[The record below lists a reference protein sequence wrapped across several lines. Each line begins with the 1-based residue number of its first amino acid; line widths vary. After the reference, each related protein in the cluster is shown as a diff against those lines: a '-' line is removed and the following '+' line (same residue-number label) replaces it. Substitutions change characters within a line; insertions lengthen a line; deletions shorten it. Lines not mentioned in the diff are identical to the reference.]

1 MKPKS
6 MKEKLRGT
14 MMNILRIKMIDAGNL
29 LKELDDALDKVVA
42 KKEPESFLRPST
54 LKIEEYQ
61 KSIRQI
67 QAQFIDAPQFNET
80 SAYPQFLSCG
90 LLQVRGKNGANM
102 EFLLPKVYPF
112 PPKSLY
118 IEHEKD
124 GQFLREML
132 MRLLSS
138 VPLVQLEVILI
149 DALSLGGIFNL
160 ARRLL
165 NKDNDFIY
173 QQRILTESKEIEE
186 ALKHLYEYLK
196 VNLQEKLAGF
206 RDFVHYNENEK
217 DPLPLKALFLSGVDA
232 LSQNALYYLEKIM
245 RFGSKNG
252 VLSFVNL
259 ESEKNNQSAEDL
271 KRYAE
276 FFKDR
281 TSFECLK
288 YLSVEVINDQG
299 IKSQHMKDFA
309 DKIKAYYKQKK
320 EVKRELKD
328 LQRDKEFWTKSSQHE
343 VVVPV
348 GWDINHKEVCFEIG
362 EVQNHTLICGRSGSG
377 KSNFLHVL
385 IQNLAFYYDPD
396 EVQLFLLDYKEGVEF
411 NAYTDPNILE
421 HARLVSV
428 ASSVGFGVSFL
439 SWLCDEIKKRSELF
453 KQFNVK
459 DLSDYRKHEKMPRLI
474 VVIDEFQVLFSDNST
489 KGKEG
494 VERSLNTLL
503 KKGRSYGVHL
513 VLATQTMRGG
523 EIDSS
528 IKAQIANRI
537 ALPMDADDST
547 KILDDDVACELVRPE
562 GIFNNNGGHKKYHTK
577 MSIPKAPDDFKSFLT
592 KIHAEFNQRN
602 LAPIDRKIYNG
613 ETPLKM
619 PNTLKANE
627 MRLYLGKKV
636 DYEQKDLIVEFEN
649 NELHLLVVSQDL
661 NARIALMK
669 LLFQNIKSANKELVF
684 YNKEK
689 RLIRSFDV
697 QKEYGI
703 TPIENALNALDA
715 TTNRPNSALVI
726 DNLNEAK
733 ELHDKVGAEKLRSFL
748 EKATDNEQY
757 CVIFAHDYKQI
768 KTNYHLDK
776 LKELLNHHFKQ
787 CLAFRC
793 NGENLNALQSG
804 LPSPSEHNALFIELS
819 KDSRTEFR
827 PFSLQD

>member
-1 MKPKS
+1 
-6 MKEKLRGT
+6 
-14 MMNILRIKMIDAGNL
+14 MIDVNGL

-42 KKEPESFLRPST
+42 KKEPESFLKPST

-67 QAQFIDAPQFNET
+67 QAQFTDAPQFNET

-90 LLQVRGKNGANM
+90 LLEIKGKNGANM

-138 VPLVQLEVILI
+138 VSLVQLEVILV

-160 ARRLL
+160 ERRLL
-165 NKDNDFIY
+165 DKNNDFIY

-206 RDFVHYNENEK
+206 RDFVHYNEYAT

-232 LSQNALYYLEKIM
+232 LSKDALYYLEKIM
-245 RFGSKNG
+245 RFDSKNG
-252 VLSFVNL
+252 FLSFVNF

-281 TSFECLK
+281 TSFERLK

-299 IKSQHMKDFA
+299 IKSQHMQDFA

-362 EVQNHTLICGRSGSG
+362 NEQNHTLICDHSGSG

-411 NAYTDPNILE
+411 NAYTDPILE

-428 ASSVGFGVSFL
+428 ASSVSYGITFL
-439 SWLCDEIKKRSELF
+439 KWLCDEMQKRAELF

-459 DLSDYRKHEKMPRLI
+459 DLSDYRKHDEMPRLI
-474 VVIDEFQVLFSDNST
+474 VVIDEFQVLFSDNKST
-489 KGKEG
+489 KAVEG
-494 VERSLNTLL
+494 HLNTML

-537 ALPMDADDST
+537 ALPMDAEDSS
-547 KILDDDVACELVRPE
+547 KILDDDAACELVRPE
-562 GIFNNNGGHKKYHTK
+562 GIFNNNGGNRKYHTK
-577 MSIPKAPDDFKSFLT
+577 MSIPKVPDDFKSFLT

-619 PNTLKANE
+619 PNTLKADE
-627 MRLYLGKKV
+627 MRLHLGKTV
-636 DYEQKDLIVEFEN
+636 DYEQKDLIVEFES
-649 NELHLLVVSQDL
+649 NESHLLVVSPDL
-661 NARIALMK
+661 NSRIALMK

-684 YNKEK
+684 CNKRK
-689 RLIRSFDV
+689 TL
-697 QKEYGI
+697 
-703 TPIENALNALDA
+703 
-715 TTNRPNSALVI
+715 
-726 DNLNEAK
+726 
-733 ELHDKVGAEKLRSFL
+733 DKVF
-748 EKATDNEQY
+748 
-757 CVIFAHDYKQI
+757 
-768 KTNYHLDK
+768 
-776 LKELLNHHFKQ
+776 
-787 CLAFRC
+787 
-793 NGENLNALQSG
+793 
-804 LPSPSEHNALFIELS
+804 
-819 KDSRTEFR
+819 
-827 PFSLQD
+827 

>member
-1 MKPKS
+1 
-6 MKEKLRGT
+6 MKEKLRDA
-14 MMNILRIKMIDAGNL
+14 MMNILRIEMIDAGNL

-42 KKEPESFLRPST
+42 KKEPESFLKPST

-80 SAYPQFLSCG
+80 SAYPKFLSCG
-90 LLQVRGKNGANM
+90 LLQVRDKNGANM

-132 MRLLSS
+132 MHLLSS
-138 VPLVQLEVILI
+138 APLVQLEVILV

-173 QQRILTESKEIEE
+173 QRRILTESKEIEE

-206 RDFVHYNENEK
+206 RDFAHYNEEK
-217 DPLPLKALFLSGVDA
+217 EDRLPLKALFLSGVDA
-232 LSQNALYYLEKIM
+232 LSKDAFYYLEKIM

-271 KRYAE
+271 KKHAE
-276 FFKDR
+276 FFKDT
-281 TSFECLK
+281 TSFERFK
-288 YLSVEVINDQG
+288 YLNVEVINDQG
-299 IKSQHMKDFA
+299 IKSQHMQDFA

-328 LQRDKEFWTKSSQHE
+328 LQRDKEFWTKSSQYE
-343 VVVPV
+343 VSVPV
-348 GWDINHKEVCFEIG
+348 GWDINHKEVCFKIG
-362 EVQNHTLICGRSGSG
+362 NVQNHTLICDHSGSG

-396 EVQLFLLDYKEGVEF
+396 EVQLFLLDYKERVEF
-411 NAYTDPNILE
+411 NAYTDPILE

-428 ASSVGFGVSFL
+428 ASSAGFGMSFL
-439 SWLCDEIKKRSELF
+439 SWLCDEMEKRSELF
-453 KQFNVK
+453 KQFKVK

-474 VVIDEFQVLFSDNST
+474 VVVDEFQVLFSDKST
-489 KGKEG
+489 QVKGS

-528 IKAQIANRI
+528 FKAQIANRI
-537 ALPMDADDST
+537 ALPMDAEDSA
-547 KILDDDVACELVRPE
+547 KILDNDAACEIQKPE
-562 GIFNNNGGHKKYHTK
+562 GIFNNNGEHKKYHTK
-577 MSIPKAPDDFKSFLT
+577 MSIPKAPDDFTAFIK
-592 KIHAEFNQRN
+592 KIHEEFNQRN

-627 MRLYLGKKV
+627 MRLHLGKEV

-649 NELHLLVVSQDL
+649 NESHLLVVSQDL
-661 NARIALMK
+661 NARTALMK
-669 LLFQNIKSANKELVF
+669 LLFQNIKSTNKELVF
-684 YNKEK
+684 CNKEK
-689 RLIRSFDV
+689 RLIRFFDAP
-697 QKEYGI
+697 KEYGI
-703 TPIENALNALDA
+703 TPIENALNALDTA
-715 TTNRPNSALVI
+715 TNRPNSVLVI

-733 ELHDKVGAEKLRSFL
+733 EWHDKVGAERLKSFL

-757 CVIFAHDYKQI
+757 CIVFAHDYKQI
-768 KTNYHLDK
+768 KANYHLDK
-776 LKELLNHHFKQ
+776 LKDLLNNHFKQ
-787 CLAFRC
+787 CLTFKC
-793 NGENLNALQSG
+793 NGENLNALKSDLP
-804 LPSPSEHNALFIELS
+804 LPSELNALLIELS
-819 KDSRTEFR
+819 KDSVTEFR
-827 PFSLQD
+827 PFSL

>member
-1 MKPKS
+1 M
-6 MKEKLRGT
+6 
-14 MMNILRIKMIDAGNL
+14 
-29 LKELDDALDKVVA
+29 
-42 KKEPESFLRPST
+42 
-54 LKIEEYQ
+54 
-61 KSIRQI
+61 
-67 QAQFIDAPQFNET
+67 
-80 SAYPQFLSCG
+80 
-90 LLQVRGKNGANM
+90 QVRGKNGANM

-138 VPLVQLEVILI
+138 APLVQLEVILI

-165 NKDNDFIY
+165 DKDNDFIY

-196 VNLQEKLAGF
+196 VNLQEKLAGY
-206 RDFVHYNENEK
+206 RDFAHYNETAT

-232 LSQNALYYLEKIM
+232 LSKDVLYYLEKIM
-245 RFGSKNG
+245 RFGFKNG

-259 ESEKNNQSAEDL
+259 ESEKNNKSAEDL

-276 FFKDR
+276 FFRDNK
-281 TSFECLK
+281 SFERLK
-288 YLSVEVINDQG
+288 YLNVEIVNDQG
-299 IKSQHMKDFA
+299 IKSQHMQDFA

-328 LQRDKEFWTKSSQHE
+328 LQRGKEFWTESSQYE
-343 VVVPV
+343 VSVPV

-362 EVQNHTLICGRSGSG
+362 KEQNHTLICDHSGSG

-385 IQNLAFYYDPD
+385 IQNLAFYYAPD

-411 NAYTDPNILE
+411 NAYTDPILE

-428 ASSVGFGVSFL
+428 ASSVGFGMSFL
-439 SWLCDEIKKRSELF
+439 SWLCKEIQKRADRF
-453 KQFNVK
+453 KQFKVK

-474 VVIDEFQVLFSDNST
+474 VVIDEFQVLFSDK
-489 KGKEG
+489 KGKGE
-494 VERSLNTLL
+494 VERHLNALL

-513 VLATQTMRGG
+513 VLATQTMRNIG
-523 EIDSS
+523 ISDS
-528 IKAQIANRI
+528 IKGQIANRI
-537 ALPMDADDST
+537 ALPMDAEDSS
-547 KILDDDVACELVRPE
+547 KILDDDVACEIQKPE

-577 MSIPKAPDDFKSFLT
+577 MSIPKAPDDFTAFIK
-592 KIHAEFNQRN
+592 KIHEEFNQRN
-602 LAPIDRKIYNG
+602 LTPIDRKIYNG

-619 PNTLKANE
+619 PNTLKADE
-627 MRLYLGKKV
+627 MRLHLGKEV

-649 NELHLLVVSQDL
+649 NESHLLVVSQDL

-684 YNKEK
+684 CNKEK
-689 RLIRSFDV
+689 RLIRSFDA

-703 TPIENALNALDA
+703 TPVENILSVLDTA
-715 TTNRPNSALVI
+715 MNPNSVLVI

-733 ELHDKVGAEKLRSFL
+733 ELHDKVGAEKLKSFL

-757 CVIFAHDYKQI
+757 CVIFAHDYRQI
-768 KTNYHLDK
+768 KTNYHFDK
-776 LKELLNHHFKQ
+776 LKEWLNNHFRQ

-793 NGENLNALQSG
+793 NGENLNALQSD
-804 LPSPSEHNALFIELS
+804 LPSPSRLNALFVELS

-827 PFSLQD
+827 PFSL

>member
-1 MKPKS
+1 
-6 MKEKLRGT
+6 
-14 MMNILRIKMIDAGNL
+14 MNILRIEMIDAGNL

-67 QAQFIDAPQFNET
+67 QAQFTDAPQLNET
-80 SAYPQFLSCG
+80 TTYPQFLSCG
-90 LLQVRGKNGANM
+90 LLHVKGKNGANM

-138 VPLVQLEVILI
+138 APLVQLEVILV

-165 NKDNDFIY
+165 DKNNDFIY
-173 QQRILTESKEIEE
+173 QQRILTESEEIEE

-196 VNLQEKLAGF
+196 VNLQEKLAGYK
-206 RDFVHYNENEK
+206 DFAHYNEKEK
-217 DPLPLKALFLSGVDA
+217 DPLPLKVLFLSGVDA
-232 LSQNALYYLEKIM
+232 LSKDALYYLEKIM

-281 TSFECLK
+281 TSFEHLK

-299 IKSQHMKDFA
+299 IKSQHMQDFA

-328 LQRDKEFWTKSSQHE
+328 LQREQEFWTKSSQFR
-343 VVVPV
+343 VSVPV

-362 EVQNHTLICGRSGSG
+362 EAQNHTLICDHSGSG

-385 IQNLAFYYDPD
+385 IQNLAFYYAPN

-411 NAYTDPNILE
+411 NAYTNPTILE

-439 SWLCDEIKKRSELF
+439 SWLDKETKKRGELF
-453 KQFNVK
+453 KQFDNVK
-459 DLSDYRKHEKMPRLI
+459 DLSDYRKHGEMPRLI
-474 VVIDEFQVLFSDNST
+474 VVIDEFQVLFSDST
-489 KGKEG
+489 TKEKDR
-494 VERSLNTLL
+494 VEAYLTTIL

-513 VLATQTMRGG
+513 ILATQTMRGAD
-523 EIDSS
+523 INRSLM
-528 IKAQIANRI
+528 AQIANRI
-537 ALPMDADDST
+537 ALPMDAEDSDS
-547 KILDDDVACELVRPE
+547 ILGDDVACELVRPE

-577 MSIPKAPDDFKSFLT
+577 MSIPKAPDDFKPFIK
-592 KIHAEFNQRN
+592 KIHRDFNQRN
-602 LAPIDRKIYNG
+602 LAPVDHKIYNG
-613 ETPLKM
+613 E
-619 PNTLKANE
+619 
-627 MRLYLGKKV
+627 RL
-636 DYEQKDLIVEFEN
+636 
-649 NELHLLVVSQDL
+649 
-661 NARIALMK
+661 
-669 LLFQNIKSANKELVF
+669 
-684 YNKEK
+684 
-689 RLIRSFDV
+689 
-697 QKEYGI
+697 
-703 TPIENALNALDA
+703 
-715 TTNRPNSALVI
+715 
-726 DNLNEAK
+726 
-733 ELHDKVGAEKLRSFL
+733 
-748 EKATDNEQY
+748 
-757 CVIFAHDYKQI
+757 
-768 KTNYHLDK
+768 
-776 LKELLNHHFKQ
+776 
-787 CLAFRC
+787 
-793 NGENLNALQSG
+793 
-804 LPSPSEHNALFIELS
+804 
-819 KDSRTEFR
+819 
-827 PFSLQD
+827 

>member
-1 MKPKS
+1 MT
-6 MKEKLRGT
+6 EVNT
-14 MMNILRIKMIDAGNL
+14 L
-29 LKELDDALDKVVA
+29 LQKLDDALDKVIA
-42 KKEPESFLRPST
+42 KKEPESFLKPIVSQ
-54 LKIEEYQ
+54 IENYQ

-67 QAQFIDAPQFNET
+67 QAQFTDAPKFNEEG
-80 SAYPQFLSCG
+80 AYPKFLSCG
-90 LLQVRGKNGANM
+90 LLHVRSKNGANM
-102 EFLLPKVYPF
+102 DFCLPKVYPF

-138 VPLVQLEVILI
+138 TPLVQLEVILV

-165 NKDNDFIY
+165 DKNNDFIY

-196 VNLQEKLAGF
+196 VNLQEKLTGYK
-206 RDFVHYNENEK
+206 DFAHYNENEK

-281 TSFECLK
+281 TSFERLK
-288 YLSVEVINDQG
+288 YLNVEVINDHG
-299 IKSQHMKDFA
+299 IQSKHMQDFA
-309 DKIKAYYKQKK
+309 TKIKAYYEKK
-320 EVKRELKD
+320 KAVKRELKD
-328 LQRDKEFWTKSSQHE
+328 LQKDEKFWTESSQYE
-343 VVVPV
+343 VSVPV

-362 EVQNHTLICGRSGSG
+362 KAQNHTLICDHSGSG

-411 NAYTDPNILE
+411 NAYVADPTLE

-428 ASSVGFGVSFL
+428 ASSVGFGVGFL
-439 SWLCDEIKKRSELF
+439 SWLDKEMKKRGELF
-453 KQFNVK
+453 KQSDVK
-459 DLSDYRKHEKMPRLI
+459 DLSDYRKHGEMPRLI
-474 VVIDEFQVLFSDNST
+474 VVIDEFQVLFSDNKST
-489 KGKEG
+489 KAVEG
-494 VERSLNTLL
+494 HLNTLL

-513 VLATQTMRGG
+513 VLATQTMCGTD
-523 EIDSS
+523 INPSF
-528 IKAQIANRI
+528 KAQIANRI

-547 KILDDDVACELVRPE
+547 KILDDDVACGLQKPE
-562 GIFNNNGGHKKYHTK
+562 GIFNNNGGHQKYHTK

-619 PNTLKANE
+619 PNILKANE
-627 MRLYLGKKV
+627 MRLHLGKKV
-636 DYEQKDLIVEFEN
+636 DYEQKDLIVEFES
-649 NELHLLVVSQDL
+649 NESHLLVVSQDL

-684 YNKEK
+684 CNKEK

-703 TPIENALNALDA
+703 TPVENILSVLDTA
-715 TTNRPNSALVI
+715 MNPNSALVI

-733 ELHDKVGAEKLRSFL
+733 EWHDKVGAEKLKSFL

-768 KTNYHLDK
+768 KTNYHFDK
-776 LKELLNHHFKQ
+776 LRELLSNHFKQ

-793 NGENLNALQSG
+793 NGENLNAIQSD
-804 LPSPSEHNALFIELS
+804 LPSPSKLNALFIKLS
-819 KDSRTEFR
+819 KDSVTEFR
-827 PFSLQD
+827 PFNLQD

>member
-1 MKPKS
+1 
-6 MKEKLRGT
+6 
-14 MMNILRIKMIDAGNL
+14 MIDAGNL

-42 KKEPESFLRPST
+42 KKEPESFLKPIVSP
-54 LKIEEYQ
+54 IEDYQ
-61 KSIRQI
+61 KSIRQV
-67 QAQFIDAPQFNET
+67 QAQFTDAPKFNEEG
-80 SAYPQFLSCG
+80 AYPKFLSCG
-90 LLQVRGKNGANM
+90 LLHVRGKNGANM

-138 VPLVQLEVILI
+138 APLVQLEIVLV

-196 VNLQEKLAGF
+196 VNLQEKLAGYK
-206 RDFVHYNENEK
+206 DFAHYNEK
-217 DPLPLKALFLSGVDA
+217 ATDPLPLKALFLSGVDA

-276 FFKDR
+276 FFRDT

-299 IKSQHMKDFA
+299 IKSQHMQDFA

-328 LQRDKEFWTKSSQHE
+328 LQRDKEFWTESSQFK
-343 VVVPV
+343 VSVPV

-362 EVQNHTLICGRSGSG
+362 NAQNHTLICDHSGSG

-385 IQNLAFYYDPD
+385 IQNLAFYYNPD

-411 NAYTDPNILE
+411 NAYTDPILE

-453 KQFNVK
+453 KQFKVK

-474 VVIDEFQVLFSDNST
+474 VVIDEFQVLFSDKST
-489 KGKEG
+489 QVKGS
-494 VERSLNTLL
+494 VDQSLNTLL

-513 VLATQTMRGG
+513 ILATQTMRGG

-537 ALPMDADDST
+537 ALPMDADDSA
-547 KILDDDVACELVRPE
+547 KILDDDAACELVRPE
-562 GIFNNNGGHKKYHTK
+562 GIFNNNGGHQKYHTK

-627 MRLYLGKKV
+627 MRLHLGKKV
-636 DYEQKDLIVEFEN
+636 DYEQKDLIVEFES
-649 NELHLLVVSQDL
+649 NESHLLVVSQDL

-684 YNKEK
+684 CNKEK
-689 RLIRSFDV
+689 RLIRFFDA

-703 TPIENALNALDA
+703 TPVENILSVLDTA
-715 TTNRPNSALVI
+715 MNPNSALVI

-733 ELHDKVGAEKLRSFL
+733 ELHNKVGAEKLKSFL
-748 EKATDNEQY
+748 EKAIDNEQY
-757 CVIFAHDYKQI
+757 CVIFAHDFRQI
-768 KTNYHLDK
+768 KTNYHFDK
-776 LKELLNHHFKQ
+776 LKELLNNHFKQ
-787 CLAFRC
+787 CLAFKC
-793 NGENLNALQSG
+793 NGENLSAIKSDLPPPSTLNAL
-804 LPSPSEHNALFIELS
+804 LIELS
-819 KDSRTEFR
+819 KDSHTEFR

>member
-1 MKPKS
+1 
-6 MKEKLRGT
+6 
-14 MMNILRIKMIDAGNL
+14 MIEVNTL
-29 LKELDDALDKVVA
+29 LQNLDDVLDKVVHQ
-42 KKEPESFLRPST
+42 KEPESFLKPIISST
-54 LKIEEYQ
+54 EEYQ
-61 KSIRQI
+61 KNIRQI
-67 QAQFIDAPQFNET
+67 QAQFTDAPQFNEEG
-80 SAYPQFLSCG
+80 AYPKFLSCG
-90 LLQVRGKNGANM
+90 LLEIKGKNGANM

-138 VPLVQLEVILI
+138 APLVQLEVILV

-165 NKDNDFIY
+165 NKNNDFIY
-173 QQRILTESKEIEE
+173 QQRILTESEEIKE
-186 ALKHLYEYLK
+186 ALKYLYEYLK
-196 VNLQEKLAGF
+196 VNLQTKLAGF
-206 RDFVHYNENEK
+206 KDFAHYHDDRKNQ

-271 KRYAE
+271 KKHAE
-276 FFKDR
+276 FFRDT
-281 TSFECLK
+281 TSFERFK
-288 YLSVEVINDQG
+288 YLNVEVINDQG
-299 IKSQHMKDFA
+299 IKSQHMQDFA

-328 LQRDKEFWTKSSQHE
+328 LQKDEKFWTESSQYE
-343 VVVPV
+343 VSVPV
-348 GWDINHKEVCFEIG
+348 GWDINHTEVCFKIG
-362 EVQNHTLICGRSGSG
+362 KEQNHTLICDHSGSG

-411 NAYTDPNILE
+411 NAYTDPILE

-428 ASSVGFGVSFL
+428 ASSVGYGMSFL
-439 SWLCDEIKKRSELF
+439 SWLCKEMQKRAELF
-453 KQFNVK
+453 KQFKVK
-459 DLSDYRKHEKMPRLI
+459 DLSDYRKHEKMARLI
-474 VVIDEFQVLFSDNST
+474 VVVDEFQVLFSDKS
-489 KGKEG
+489 KGS

-528 IKAQIANRI
+528 FKAQIANRI
-537 ALPMDADDST
+537 ALPMDAEDST
-547 KILDDDVACELVRPE
+547 KILGDDAACELVRPE
-562 GIFNNNGGHKKYHTK
+562 GIFNNNGGNRKYHTK
-577 MSIPKAPDDFKSFLT
+577 MSIPKAPDDFTAFIK
-592 KIHAEFNQRN
+592 KIHEEFNQRN
-602 LAPIDRKIYNG
+602 LTPIEHKIYNG
-613 ETPLKM
+613 EKPLEM

-627 MRLYLGKKV
+627 MRLHLGKKV
-636 DYEQKDLIVEFEN
+636 DYEQKDLVVEFES
-649 NELHLLVVSQDL
+649 NESHLLVVSQDL

-684 YNKEK
+684 CNKEK
-689 RLIRSFDV
+689 RLIRSFDA

-703 TPIENALNALDA
+703 TPVENILSVLDTA
-715 TTNRPNSALVI
+715 MNPNSALVI

-733 ELHDKVGAEKLRSFL
+733 ELHDKVGAEKLKSFL
-748 EKATDNEQY
+748 EKTTDNEQY
-757 CVIFAHDYKQI
+757 CVIFAHDFRQI
-768 KTNYHLDK
+768 KSNYHFDK
-776 LKELLNHHFKQ
+776 LKELLNNHFKQ

-793 NGENLNALQSG
+793 NEENLNAIKSD
-804 LPSPSEHNALFIELS
+804 LPPPSALNALFVELS

-827 PFSLQD
+827 PFSL

>member
-1 MKPKS
+1 
-6 MKEKLRGT
+6 
-14 MMNILRIKMIDAGNL
+14 MIDAGNL

-42 KKEPESFLRPST
+42 KKEPESFLKPST

-61 KSIRQI
+61 KSVRQI
-67 QAQFIDAPQFNET
+67 QAQFTDAPKFNET
-80 SAYPQFLSCG
+80 TTYPKFLSCG

-138 VPLVQLEVILI
+138 TPLVQLEVILV
-149 DALSLGGIFNL
+149 DALSLWGIFNL

-165 NKDNDFIY
+165 NKNNDFIY

-196 VNLQEKLAGF
+196 VNLQEKLAGYK
-206 RDFVHYNENEK
+206 DFAHYNEK
-217 DPLPLKALFLSGVDA
+217 ATDRLPLKALFLSGVDV
-232 LSQNALYYLEKIM
+232 LSKDALYYLEKIM

-281 TSFECLK
+281 TSFERLK
-288 YLSVEVINDQG
+288 YLNVEVINDHG
-299 IKSQHMKDFA
+299 IQSQHMQDFA
-309 DKIKAYYKQKK
+309 DKIKAYYEKK
-320 EVKRELKD
+320 KAVKRELKD
-328 LQRDKEFWTKSSQHE
+328 LQKDQKFWTESSQFK
-343 VVVPV
+343 VSVPV

-362 EVQNHTLICGRSGSG
+362 EAQNHTLICGRSGSG

-385 IQNLAFYYDPD
+385 IQNLAFYYAPN

-428 ASSVGFGVSFL
+428 ASSVGYGMSFL
-439 SWLCDEIKKRSELF
+439 SWLCKEMQERANLF

-459 DLSDYRKHEKMPRLI
+459 DLSDYRKHGEIPRLI
-474 VVIDEFQVLFSDNST
+474 VVIDEFQVLFSDNSA
-489 KGKEG
+489 KGKES
-494 VERSLNTLL
+494 VEQSLNTLL

-513 VLATQTMRGG
+513 ILATQTMHDTDINR
-523 EIDSS
+523 S
-528 IKAQIANRI
+528 IMAQIANRI
-537 ALPMDADDST
+537 ALPMDAEDSNSILNNDDA
-547 KILDDDVACELVRPE
+547 ACELVRPE
-562 GIFNNNGGHKKYHTK
+562 GIFNNNGGHQKYHTK
-577 MSIPKAPDDFKSFLT
+577 MSIPKAPDDFKPFIK
-592 KIHAEFNQRN
+592 KIHRDFNQRN
-602 LAPIDRKIYNG
+602 LTPIEHKIYNG
-613 ETPLKM
+613 EKPLEM

-627 MRLYLGKKV
+627 MRLHLGKEA
-636 DYEQKDLIVEFEN
+636 DYEQKDLMVGFES
-649 NELHLLVVSQDL
+649 NESHLLVVSQDL
-661 NARIALMK
+661 SARIALMK
-669 LLFQNIKSANKELVF
+669 LFAQNFKTANKELLF
-684 YNKEK
+684 YNAEK
-689 RLIRSFDV
+689 RLVRELDEL
-697 QKEYGI
+697 KKHYI
-703 TPIENALNALDA
+703 TPMQGPLGSVLDTA
-715 TTNRPNSALVI
+715 MNPNSVLVV

-733 ELHDKVGAEKLRSFL
+733 ELHDKIGVEKLRSFL

-757 CVIFAHDYKQI
+757 CIIFAHDFKQI
-768 KTNYHLDK
+768 QANYNLSK

-787 CLAFRC
+787 CLAFKC
-793 NGENLNALQSG
+793 NGENLNAIKSD
-804 LPSPSEHNALFIELS
+804 LPPLSVLNVLLIELS

-827 PFSLQD
+827 PFSL

>member
-1 MKPKS
+1 
-6 MKEKLRGT
+6 
-14 MMNILRIKMIDAGNL
+14 MIDVNGL
-29 LKELDDALDKVVA
+29 LKELDDALDKVIA
-42 KKEPESFLRPST
+42 KKEPESFLKPIISP
-54 LKIEEYQ
+54 IEDYQ
-61 KSIRQI
+61 KSVRQI
-67 QAQFIDAPQFNET
+67 QAQFTDAPKFNET
-80 SAYPQFLSCG
+80 TAYPQFLSCG
-90 LLQVRGKNGANM
+90 LLHVRGKNGANM

-138 VPLVQLEVILI
+138 TPLVQLEVILV

-165 NKDNDFIY
+165 DKDNDFIY
-173 QQRILTESKEIEE
+173 QRRILTESKEIEE

-196 VNLQEKLAGF
+196 VNLQEKLAGYK
-206 RDFVHYNENEK
+206 DFAHYNEK
-217 DPLPLKALFLSGVDA
+217 ATDRLPLKALFLSGVDA

-259 ESEKNNQSAEDL
+259 ESEKNNKSAEDL
-271 KRYAE
+271 KKHAE

-281 TSFECLK
+281 TSFERLK
-288 YLSVEVINDQG
+288 YLNVEIINDHG

-309 DKIKAYYKQKK
+309 DKIKAYYEKK
-320 EVKRELKD
+320 KAVKRELKD
-328 LQRDKEFWTKSSQHE
+328 LQKDEKFWTESSQYE
-343 VVVPV
+343 VSVPV
-348 GWDINHKEVCFEIG
+348 GWDINHKEVCFKIG
-362 EVQNHTLICGRSGSG
+362 KEQNHTLICDHSGSG

-385 IQNLAFYYDPD
+385 IQNLAFYYAPN

-411 NAYTDPNILE
+411 NAYTDPILE

-428 ASSVGFGVSFL
+428 ASSVGFGMSFL
-439 SWLCDEIKKRSELF
+439 SWLCDEIKKRAELF
-453 KQFNVK
+453 KQFKVK
-459 DLSDYRKHEKMPRLI
+459 DLGDYRKHGEMPRLI
-474 VVIDEFQVLFSDNST
+474 VVIDEFQVLFSDNKST
-489 KGKEG
+489 KAVEG
-494 VERSLNTLL
+494 HLNTLL

-513 VLATQTMRGG
+513 VLATQTMRGTD
-523 EIDSS
+523 INPSF
-528 IKAQIANRI
+528 KAQIANRI
-537 ALPMDADDST
+537 ALPMDSEDSSSVLGDDA
-547 KILDDDVACELVRPE
+547 ACEIQKPE
-562 GIFNNNGGHKKYHTK
+562 GIFNNNGGNRKYHTK

-613 ETPLKM
+613 ETALKM

-627 MRLYLGKKV
+627 MRLHLGKKV
-636 DYEQKDLIVEFEN
+636 DYEQKDLIVGFES
-649 NELHLLVVSQDL
+649 NESHLLVVSQDL
-661 NARIALMK
+661 SARIALMK
-669 LLFQNIKSANKELVF
+669 LFAQNFKTANKELLF
-684 YNKEK
+684 YNAEK
-689 RLIRSFDV
+689 RLVR
-697 QKEYGI
+697 E
-703 TPIENALNALDA
+703 LDELKKHHIVPMQGPLGSVLDTA
-715 TTNRPNSALVI
+715 MNPNSALVI

-733 ELHDKVGAEKLRSFL
+733 ELHDKVGAEKLKSFL

-757 CVIFAHDYKQI
+757 CIIFAHDYKQI
-768 KTNYHLDK
+768 KNNYHLDK
-776 LKELLNHHFKQ
+776 LRELLNNHFKQ
-787 CLAFRC
+787 RLAFKC

>member
-1 MKPKS
+1 
-6 MKEKLRGT
+6 
-14 MMNILRIKMIDAGNL
+14 MIDVGNL
-29 LKELDDALDKVVA
+29 LKELDDVLDKVITQ
-42 KKEPESFLRPST
+42 KEPESFLRPST

-61 KSIRQI
+61 KSIRKI
-67 QAQFIDAPQFNET
+67 QAQFTDAPQFNET
-80 SAYPQFLSCG
+80 SAYPKFLSCG

-165 NKDNDFIY
+165 DKDNDFIY

-206 RDFVHYNENEK
+206 RDFAHYNEEAT
-217 DPLPLKALFLSGVDA
+217 DRLPLKALFLSGVDA

-309 DKIKAYYKQKK
+309 DKIKAYYEKK
-320 EVKRELKD
+320 KAVKRELKD
-328 LQRDKEFWTKSSQHE
+328 LQRDKEFLTKSSQHE

-362 EVQNHTLICGRSGSG
+362 NEQNHTLICDHSGSG

-411 NAYTDPNILE
+411 NAYVADPALE

-428 ASSVGFGVSFL
+428 ASSVSYGITFL
-439 SWLCDEIKKRSELF
+439 KWLCDEMQKRADRF

-489 KGKEG
+489 KGKES

-513 VLATQTMRGG
+513 VLATQTMRGTD
-523 EIDSS
+523 INPSF
-528 IKAQIANRI
+528 KAQIANRI
-537 ALPMDADDST
+537 ALPMDAEDSSSV
-547 KILDDDVACELVRPE
+547 LGDDVACEIQKPE
-562 GIFNNNGGHKKYHTK
+562 GIFNNNGGHQKYHTK

-619 PNTLKANE
+619 PNILKANE
-627 MRLYLGKKV
+627 MRLHLGKKV
-636 DYEQKDLIVEFEN
+636 DYEQKDLIVEFES
-649 NELHLLVVSQDL
+649 NESHLLVVSQDL

-684 YNKEK
+684 CNKEK

-733 ELHDKVGAEKLRSFL
+733 EWHDKVGAEKLKSFL
-748 EKATDNEQY
+748 EKAIDNEQY
-757 CVIFAHDYKQI
+757 CIIFAHDFRQI
-768 KTNYHLDK
+768 KANYHFDK
-776 LKELLNHHFKQ
+776 LKELLNNHFKQ

-793 NGENLNALQSG
+793 NGENLNAIKSD
-804 LPSPSEHNALFIELS
+804 LPPPSKPNALFVELS

-827 PFSLQD
+827 PFSL

>member
-1 MKPKS
+1 
-6 MKEKLRGT
+6 
-14 MMNILRIKMIDAGNL
+14 MIDAGNL
-29 LKELDDALDKVVA
+29 LKELDDALDKVIA
-42 KKEPESFLRPST
+42 KKEPESFLKPIVSQ
-54 LKIEEYQ
+54 IENYQ

-67 QAQFIDAPQFNET
+67 QAQFTDAPKFNEEG
-80 SAYPQFLSCG
+80 AYPKFLSCG
-90 LLQVRGKNGANM
+90 LLHVRGKNGANM
-102 EFLLPKVYPF
+102 EFCLPKVYPF

-132 MRLLSS
+132 MHLLSS
-138 VPLVQLEVILI
+138 APLVQLEVILV

-165 NKDNDFIY
+165 DKNNDFIY

-206 RDFVHYNENEK
+206 RDFAHYNEEK
-217 DPLPLKALFLSGVDA
+217 EDRLPLKALFLSGVDA

-259 ESEKNNQSAEDL
+259 ESEKNNKSAEDL
-271 KRYAE
+271 KNYAE
-276 FFKDR
+276 FFKDT
-281 TSFECLK
+281 TSFERLK
-288 YLSVEVINDQG
+288 YLNVEVINDHG

-328 LQRDKEFWTKSSQHE
+328 LQKESEFWTKSSQHE
-343 VVVPV
+343 VSVPV

-362 EVQNHTLICGRSGSG
+362 NAQNHTLICDHSGSG

-385 IQNLAFYYDPD
+385 IQNLAFYYAPD

-411 NAYTDPNILE
+411 NAYIDPILE

-453 KQFNVK
+453 KQFKVK
-459 DLSDYRKHEKMPRLI
+459 DLSDYRKHDEMPRLI
-474 VVIDEFQVLFSDNST
+474 VVIDEFQVLFSDNKST
-489 KGKEG
+489 KAVEG
-494 VERSLNTLL
+494 HLNTLL

-513 VLATQTMRGG
+513 VLATQTMRGTD
-523 EIDSS
+523 INPSF
-528 IKAQIANRI
+528 KAQIANRI
-537 ALPMDADDST
+537 ALPMDADDSSSV
-547 KILDDDVACELVRPE
+547 LGDDAACELVRPE
-562 GIFNNNGGHKKYHTK
+562 GIFNNNGGHQKYHTK

-602 LAPIDRKIYNG
+602 LTPIDRKIYNG

-627 MRLYLGKKV
+627 MRLHLGKKV
-636 DYEQKDLIVEFEN
+636 DYEQKDLIVEFES
-649 NELHLLVVSQDL
+649 NESHLLVVSQDL
-661 NARIALMK
+661 STRIALMK

-684 YNKEK
+684 CNKEK
-689 RLIRSFDV
+689 RLIRSFDA

-703 TPIENALNALDA
+703 TPVENILSVLDTA
-715 TTNRPNSALVI
+715 MNPNSTLVI

-733 ELHDKVGAEKLRSFL
+733 ELHDKVGAEKLKSFL

-757 CVIFAHDYKQI
+757 CIIFVHDFKQI
-768 KTNYHLDK
+768 KTNYHFDK
-776 LKELLNHHFKQ
+776 LRELLSNHFKQ

-793 NGENLNALQSG
+793 NGENLNALQSD
-804 LPSPSEHNALFIELS
+804 LPSPSELNALLIELS

-827 PFSLQD
+827 PFSL

>member
-1 MKPKS
+1 
-6 MKEKLRGT
+6 
-14 MMNILRIKMIDAGNL
+14 MIDAGNL
-29 LKELDDALDKVVA
+29 LKELDDALDKVIA
-42 KKEPESFLRPST
+42 KKEPESFLKPIVSP
-54 LKIEEYQ
+54 IEDYQ

-67 QAQFIDAPQFNET
+67 QAQFTDAPQFNET
-80 SAYPQFLSCG
+80 TTYPQFLSCG
-90 LLQVRGKNGANM
+90 LLEIKGKNGANM
-102 EFLLPKVYPF
+102 DFYLPKVYPF

-138 VPLVQLEVILI
+138 APLVQLEVILI
-149 DALSLGGIFNL
+149 DALSLGGIFGL
-160 ARRLL
+160 ARKLL
-165 NKDNDFIY
+165 KKDDKDDKDDKNNDFIY
-173 QQRILTESKEIEE
+173 QRRILTESKEIEE

-196 VNLQEKLAGF
+196 VNLQEKLAGYK
-206 RDFVHYNENEK
+206 DFAHYNEEAK
-217 DPLPLKALFLSGVDA
+217 DRLPLKALFLSGVDA
-232 LSQNALYYLEKIM
+232 LSQNMLYYLEKIM

-271 KRYAE
+271 KNYAE
-276 FFKDR
+276 FFRDT
-281 TSFECLK
+281 TSFERLK
-288 YLSVEVINDQG
+288 YLSAEVINDQG
-299 IKSQHMKDFA
+299 IKSQHMQDFA

-328 LQRDKEFWTKSSQHE
+328 LQKDEKFWTESSQYE
-343 VVVPV
+343 VSVPV

-362 EVQNHTLICGRSGSG
+362 EAQNHTLICDHSGSG

-411 NAYTDPNILE
+411 NAYTDPILE

-428 ASSVGFGVSFL
+428 ASSVGFGMSFL
-439 SWLCDEIKKRSELF
+439 SWLCDEIKKRAELF
-453 KQFNVK
+453 KQFKVK

-489 KGKEG
+489 KGKES

-513 VLATQTMRGG
+513 VLATQTMHGTDINR
-523 EIDSS
+523 SLM
-528 IKAQIANRI
+528 AQIANRI
-537 ALPMDADDST
+537 ALPMDADDSA
-547 KILDDDVACELVRPE
+547 KILDDDVACEIQKPE
-562 GIFNNNGGHKKYHTK
+562 GIFNNNGGHQKYHTK
-577 MSIPKAPDDFKSFLT
+577 MSIPKAPDDFKPFLT

-602 LAPIDRKIYNG
+602 LTPIEHKIYNG

-627 MRLYLGKKV
+627 MRLHLGKKV
-636 DYEQKDLIVEFEN
+636 DYEQKDLIVEFES
-649 NELHLLVVSQDL
+649 NESHLLVVSQDL
-661 NARIALMK
+661 SARIALMK
-669 LLFQNIKSANKELVF
+669 LFAQNFKTANKELLF
-684 YNKEK
+684 YNAEK
-689 RLIRSFDV
+689 RLVRELDEL
-697 QKEYGI
+697 KKHHI
-703 TPIENALNALDA
+703 TPMQGPLGSVLDTA
-715 TTNRPNSALVI
+715 MNPNSVLMI

-733 ELHDKVGAEKLRSFL
+733 ELHDKVGAEKLKSFL
-748 EKATDNEQY
+748 EKAIDNEQY
-757 CVIFAHDYKQI
+757 CVIFAHDFKQI

-776 LKELLNHHFKQ
+776 LRELLNNHFKQ

-793 NGENLNALQSG
+793 NGDNLNAIKSD
-804 LPSPSEHNALFIELS
+804 LPSLKNELNALFVELS
-819 KDSRTEFR
+819 KDSHTEFR
-827 PFSLQD
+827 PFSL